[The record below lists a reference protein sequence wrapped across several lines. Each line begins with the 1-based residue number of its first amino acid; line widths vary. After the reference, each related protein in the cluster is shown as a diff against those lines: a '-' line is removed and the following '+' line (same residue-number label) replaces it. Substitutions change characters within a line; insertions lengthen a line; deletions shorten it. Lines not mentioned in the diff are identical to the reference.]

1 MTLLDARAGGVGAD
15 DDGCAKALTLAI
27 EMAAVTKILVFF
39 FIFKK
44 F

>member
-15 DDGCAKALTLAI
+15 DDGYAKALTLAI
-27 EMAAVTKILVFF
+27 KMAAITKIPVIF